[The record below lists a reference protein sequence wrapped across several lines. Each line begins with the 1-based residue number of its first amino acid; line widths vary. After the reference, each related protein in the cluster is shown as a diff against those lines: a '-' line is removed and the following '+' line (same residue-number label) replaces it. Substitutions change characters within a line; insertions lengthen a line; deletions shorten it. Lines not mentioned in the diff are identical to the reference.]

1 MKRIGTLM
9 LTAVLVLSLAACS
22 SSSSM
27 GSSLSSAGNALDG
40 NASSE
45 TFGEMIDEV
54 LPDVDYSLLRTGLG
68 IVSSTAESAAA
79 EGAIP
84 GNAKFS
90 ATICALAVK
99 PDGSIADVKF
109 DTVEAGLAF
118 DSSGT
123 LTGDASQEIHTKKEL
138 GDDYGLKA
146 ASGIGKE
153 WYEQIDALEE
163 WMRGKMVSDVLGMK
177 VTEREGGRQTAH
189 RRRGPQNLGDHL
201 GDRSA
206 PRVGEGLCRRAEIGC
221 AMRRPAG
228 SDGADS

>member
-9 LTAVLVLSLAACS
+9 LAAALILSLAACS
-22 SSSSM
+22 NSSSSM
-27 GSSLSSAGNALDG
+27 GSSLSSAGNALDE

-84 GNAKFS
+84 SNAKFS

-109 DTVEAGLAF
+109 DTVEAGLA
-118 DSSGT
+118 
-123 LTGDASQEIHTKKEL
+123 LIPAEL
-138 GDDYGLKA
+138 
-146 ASGIGKE
+146 
-153 WYEQIDALEE
+153 
-163 WMRGKMVSDVLGMK
+163 
-177 VTEREGGRQTAH
+177 
-189 RRRGPQNLGDHL
+189 
-201 GDRSA
+201 
-206 PRVGEGLCRRAEIGC
+206 
-221 AMRRPAG
+221 
-228 SDGADS
+228 